1 MTPPP
6 PPVEAATT
14 VTCTRA
20 FWSDRHHTY
29 AFTFTLPG
37 TQQRFTVYTADPYR
51 FEIGATYAITLTATA
66 PPPGP
71 PEGPVPPTPH
81 QLDRWKAP

>member
-1 MTPPP
+1 
-6 PPVEAATT
+6 

-29 AFTFTLPG
+29 TFVFTLPG
-37 TQQRFTVYTADPYR
+37 TQQRFTVHTADPYR

-71 PEGPVPPTPH
+71 PGGPAPPTPH
-81 QLDRWKAP
+81 DLDR